1 MTTIAEIR
9 ARRAA
14 ITPWE
19 WKAIVT
25 EDGFAQIMSGDRC
38 VHFTGD
44 MENTTGQD
52 HADEAF
58 IAAAPA
64 DIDTLLAEID
74 QLNII
79 IQDRDKQIAA
89 DAETDQRRNETI
101 AGLLEQ
107 LNARNAT
114 LDHLLATIDKL
125 AYVIAMGRANH
136 QATAQ
141 LRKEAPGRYWEEEK
155 FVKLRDDM
163 LERITA
169 EVKQEFGL

>member
-1 MTTIAEIR
+1 MTIAEIR
-9 ARRAA
+9 ARREA
-14 ITPWE
+14 ITPGK

-25 EDGFAQIMSGDRC
+25 EDGFAQIMAGDRC

-114 LDHLLATIDKL
+114 IERLAAALVDDRANERAMATLRAQSASRWVDEKVVRDAIDKERER
-125 AYVIAMGRANH
+125 V
-136 QATAQ
+136 
-141 LRKEAPGRYWEEEK
+141 KEQ
-155 FVKLRDDM
+155 
-163 LERITA
+163 
-169 EVKQEFGL
+169 VKQEFGL